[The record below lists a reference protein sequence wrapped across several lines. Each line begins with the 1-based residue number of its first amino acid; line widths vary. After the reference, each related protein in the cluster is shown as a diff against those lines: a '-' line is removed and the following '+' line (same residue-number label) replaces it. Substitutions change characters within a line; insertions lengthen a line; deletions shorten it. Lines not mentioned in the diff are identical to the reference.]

1 MGAWSGTL
9 AKQLGI
15 SIPLEAER
23 GYHVELW
30 HPSTMPKTP
39 LMVAAGKFV
48 ITPMKDR
55 IRLAGIVEFGGLKTA
70 ASEAPF
76 KLLMHNVRQFMPN
89 LKWGEETRW
98 MGHRPAPTDSIP
110 VIGDVPGIKGVFMGF
125 GHHHVGL
132 TGGPKTGQLLAMLA
146 SDIQPNMDLSAYD
159 MRRFSK

>member
-1 MGAWSGTL
+1 
-9 AKQLGI
+9 
-15 SIPLEAER
+15 
-23 GYHVELW
+23 
-30 HPSTMPKTP
+30 MP
-39 LMVAAGKFV
+39 
-48 ITPMKDR
+48 D
-55 IRLAGIVEFGGLKTA
+55 
-70 ASEAPF
+70 
-76 KLLMHNVRQFMPN
+76 

>member
-1 MGAWSGTL
+1 
-9 AKQLGI
+9 
-15 SIPLEAER
+15 
-23 GYHVELW
+23 
-30 HPSTMPKTP
+30 MPKTP

-55 IRLAGIVEFGGLKTA
+55 IRLAGIVEFGGLKAA

-76 KLLMHNVRQFMPN
+76 KLLMHNVRQYMPD

-146 SDIQPNMDLSAYD
+146 SDIQPNMDLSDYD